1 VRTFGDVRRV
11 KLSCTAG
18 LDMLIVV
25 GVGVLSFVEWLKPWL
40 LITKNEGLY

>member
-25 GVGVLSFVEWLKPWL
+25 GVGVLGCFDWLKPWL
-40 LITKNEGLY
+40 MITKNEGLY

>member
-1 VRTFGDVRRV
+1 M

-25 GVGVLSFVEWLKPWL
+25 EGCVVEVLVVDYVECSFELVS
-40 LITKNEGLY
+40 IDQQS